1 MNSTN
6 LDPTH
11 GVETPMEPNPVL
23 KPVQVSKLCEMTGTL
38 PRETA
43 WEQLWKEGAIPLDAQ
58 GVTPAVTQLLKEK
71 KIPEGRALV
80 PGCGLG
86 YDVVAMGS
94 PTRSVIGLDI
104 SQTAI
109 QQAELFAEK
118 SPNAKFVEFQN
129 ADFLSF
135 SPPFKFD
142 VVFDYTFF
150 CTLEPSLR
158 PQWGEK
164 MADVLAL
171 DGELITFMFPLDD
184 HEGGPPYA
192 VSLDAYE
199 KVLRPL
205 GFRMTSCDVEVPSLE
220 ARKGMEKLAR
230 WRRAVSEA

>member
-11 GVETPMEPNPVL
+11 GVKTPMEPPPVL
-23 KPVQVSKLCEMTGTL
+23 KPVEVSRICEITGTL
-38 PRETA
+38 PREKA
-43 WEQLWKEGAIPLDAQ
+43 WEQLWKEGVIPLDAQ
-58 GVTPAVTQLLKEK
+58 GVTPIIAQLLKEK

-104 SQTAI
+104 SKTAL

-118 SPNAKFVEFQN
+118 SPNAKFVEFVN

-135 SPPFKFD
+135 TPPFKFD

-150 CTLEPSLR
+150 CSLEPNLR
-158 PQWGEK
+158 QQWAEK
-164 MADVLAL
+164 MVDVLAL
-171 DGELITFMFPLDD
+171 NGELITFMFPLDD
-184 HEGGPPYA
+184 HEGGPPYS
-192 VSLDAYE
+192 VSLEAYK
-199 KVLRPL
+199 KVLSPL
-205 GFRMTSCDVEVPSLE
+205 GFHMTSCNSDVPSLE

-230 WRRAVSEA
+230 WQRVFQ